1 MGLAVLGPDVNE
13 SFYKFTVNDNYAV
26 RFGMGAI
33 KGVGAGAVAAIVEQ
47 RKDGKYKSIFDLTK
61 RIDLRAANKKAL
73 ESLAFAGG
81 FDSFLGTTR
90 AQYFH
95 DDGDGITFYEKAIRY
110 GAKFQENKNSSQVS
124 LFGESSDVQIEEP
137 VVPPCEDWSTME
149 KLAKEKE
156 VVGIYISG
164 HPLDDYKFEM
174 KYFCNAKLEA
184 LRNMEL
190 YVGKTLTFGGIINDV
205 QHRVAKN
212 GKGWA
217 IFNLEGY
224 DESYEFKIFGEEY
237 LKFRHFLIQNNFT
250 YMKVSVKEG
259 WTNQDTGKKSDPRI
273 QFTLVQYLQ
282 DVLDDF
288 AKKLI
293 VLLNIADLQPEFIHK
308 LSHLFQENKGDD
320 VVSFEIM
327 ELEKVKKI
335 IETAPL
341 LLESGGDDF
350 VEGDDDAEASESD
363 EKQAVGVTEVEEIKV
378 VTKLTMPSRRLKIK
392 ISNELLVE
400 LEKMQINFKLN

>member
-1 MGLAVLGPDVNE
+1 
-13 SFYKFTVNDNYAV
+13 
-26 RFGMGAI
+26 
-33 KGVGAGAVAAIVEQ
+33 
-47 RKDGKYKSIFDLTK
+47 
-61 RIDLRAANKKAL
+61 
-73 ESLAFAGG
+73 
-81 FDSFLGTTR
+81 
-90 AQYFH
+90 
-95 DDGDGITFYEKAIRY
+95 
-110 GAKFQENKNSSQVS
+110 
-124 LFGESSDVQIEEP
+124 
-137 VVPPCEDWSTME
+137 ME

-184 LRNMEL
+184 LRSMEL
-190 YVGKTLTFGGIINDV
+190 HVGKSLTFGGIINDV

-217 IFNLEGY
+217 IFTLEGY

-282 DVLDDF
+282 DVLDMF

-293 VLLNIADLQPEFIHK
+293 VLLNITDLQAEFIHK
-308 LSHLFQENKGDD
+308 LSLLFQENKGDNQ
-320 VVSFEIM
+320 VAFEIM
-327 ELEKVKKI
+327 ELEKVKKMI
-335 IETAPL
+335 QSAPL
-341 LLESGGDDF
+341 LIENGADDF
-350 VEGDDDAEASESD
+350 VEGTDDTSESE
-363 EKQAVGVTEVEEIKV
+363 EKDAAVVTEVEEIKV

>member
-1 MGLAVLGPDVNE
+1 
-13 SFYKFTVNDNYAV
+13 
-26 RFGMGAI
+26 
-33 KGVGAGAVAAIVEQ
+33 
-47 RKDGKYKSIFDLTK
+47 
-61 RIDLRAANKKAL
+61 
-73 ESLAFAGG
+73 
-81 FDSFLGTTR
+81 
-90 AQYFH
+90 
-95 DDGDGITFYEKAIRY
+95 
-110 GAKFQENKNSSQVS
+110 
-124 LFGESSDVQIEEP
+124 
-137 VVPPCEDWSTME
+137 
-149 KLAKEKE
+149 
-156 VVGIYISG
+156 
-164 HPLDDYKFEM
+164 M

-184 LRNMEL
+184 LRSMEL
-190 YVGKTLTFGGIINDV
+190 HVGKSLTFAGIINDV

-217 IFNLEGY
+217 IFTLEGY
-224 DESYEFKIFGEEY
+224 DESYEFKIFNEEY

-250 YMKVSVKEG
+250 FMKVSVKEG

-273 QFTLVQYLQ
+273 QFMLVQYLQ
-282 DVLDDF
+282 DVLDAF

-293 VLLNIADLQPEFIHK
+293 VLLNINDLQADFIHK
-308 LSHLFQENKGDD
+308 LSHLFQENKGDN

-341 LLESGGDDF
+341 LIENGTDDL
-350 VEGDDDAEASESD
+350 VEGDDDAEASES
-363 EKQAVGVTEVEEIKV
+363 VGVTEVEEIKV